1 MTKIAARLQAHHAAH
16 GQAPVPFFFVATLR
30 PATYDALES
39 EAYLALE
46 DATERETVVPP
57 AHVAE
62 GLALACKAED

>member
-1 MTKIAARLQAHHAAH
+1 MTKIAQTV
-16 GQAPVPFFFVATLR
+16 VPEN
-30 PATYDALES
+30 YDALES

-57 AHVAE
+57 AHVTE